1 MKPLKIGI
9 LGATGVVGRAIL
21 ECIEQLSLPFSKL
34 KLFASCYSEG
44 KAVHFLGND
53 YIIESLNYDA
63 LSELD
68 VLFGAVNSKLS
79 KEYIE
84 LIQKSDVV
92 YIDNSSA
99 FRLDE
104 KVPLIVPEI
113 NIDDASLSSNII
125 SNPNCSTILTLMAA
139 SPIYHLFGIK
149 KMIVSTYQ
157 AVSGAGMNAIDE
169 LVDQLS
175 CFPDEPKSTRVF
187 HQPIVNNCIA
197 LIGEM
202 MNNGFTNEELKM
214 ENEARKILHDNQLEV
229 ICTCVRV
236 PVLRSH
242 CISLYCETE
251 REIDLTKLMKRYRT
265 TKGLD
270 ISHELPSPY
279 TSSKQYDVQI
289 GRIRLDPH
297 SKKGISLWICGDQI
311 YKGAALNA
319 VQIVQSLLLK

>member
-63 LSELD
+63 LNELD

-157 AVSGAGMNAIDE
+157 AVSGAGMNAMDE

-175 CFPDEPKSTRVF
+175 CFPDEPQSTRVF

-214 ENEARKILHDNQLEV
+214 EKCR
-229 ICTCVRV
+229 ICING
-236 PVLRSH
+236 H
-242 CISLYCETE
+242 C
-251 REIDLTKLMKRYRT
+251 
-265 TKGLD
+265 
-270 ISHELPSPY
+270 
-279 TSSKQYDVQI
+279 
-289 GRIRLDPH
+289 H
-297 SKKGISLWICGDQI
+297 SFL
-311 YKGAALNA
+311 
-319 VQIVQSLLLK
+319 